1 MSLRALQSAGTGMH
15 AFEFELDVLANNLA
29 NAGTTGF
36 KRERA
41 NFEDLFY
48 EHMRLP
54 GAQDGNGQPVPLGV
68 EVGLGARVAST
79 QKLFTQG
86 NLLETGGK
94 LDVAIGGDGFF
105 IIEDPDGTQR
115 YTRDG
120 AFTLNADGELV
131 LASADIGRR
140 VVPAINIPQDA
151 VEVGISADGVVSV
164 LQAGQ
169 DQVQQVGQLQLATFV
184 NPQGLLHLGENLFAP
199 TDASG
204 LALEG
209 NPGEDGRGVLRQSYL
224 EQSNV
229 EPVRELVGLIK
240 TQRAFEL
247 NTQVVQA
254 ADSMLEQIANLR
266 RF

>member
-1 MSLRALQSAGTGMH
+1 MSLRALQSAGTGMQ
-15 AFEFELDVLANNLA
+15 AFEFELDIVANNLA

-48 EHMRLP
+48 EQLRLP
-54 GAQDGNGQPVPLGV
+54 GAPDGNGNPVPLGV
-68 EVGLGARVAST
+68 EVGLGTRVAST
-79 QKLFTQG
+79 ERTFTQG
-86 NLLETGGK
+86 NLLETAGQ
-94 LDVAIGGDGFF
+94 LDVAIGGEGFF
-105 IIEDPDGTQR
+105 IVEDPDGEQM

-120 AFTLNADGELV
+120 AFTRNVDGELV
-131 LASADIGRR
+131 LASADVGRR
-140 VVPAINIPQDA
+140 LVPGITIPPDTL
-151 VEVGISADGVVSV
+151 EVSISADGVVSV

-169 DQVQQVGQLQLATFV
+169 AETQQVGTLQLARFV
-184 NPQGLLHLGENLFAP
+184 NPQGLLHRGENLFAQ

-204 LALEG
+204 QPLEG
-209 NPGEDGRGVLRQSYL
+209 DPGTDGRGVLRQNYL

-240 TQRAFEL
+240 TQRNFEL

>member
-15 AFEFELDVLANNLA
+15 AFEFELDVVANNLA

-48 EHMRLP
+48 EHLRLP
-54 GAQDGNGQPVPLGV
+54 GAPDSQGNPVPLGV
-68 EVGLGARVAST
+68 EVGLGTRVAST
-79 QKLFTQG
+79 ERTFTQG
-86 NLLETGGK
+86 NLLETGGQ

-105 IIEDPDGTQR
+105 IVEDENETL

-120 AFTLNADGELV
+120 AFTVNANGELV
-131 LASADIGRR
+131 LASADKGRR
-140 VVPAINIPQDA
+140 LAGGITIPPDA
-151 VEVGISADGVVSV
+151 MEISISPDGVVSV

-169 DQVQQVGQLQLATFV
+169 DQAQQVGQLQLARFV
-184 NPQGLLHLGENLFAP
+184 NPQGLIHRGENLFSA

-204 LALEG
+204 QAIPDS
-209 NPGEDGRGVLRQSYL
+209 PGADGRGVLRQNYL

-240 TQRAFEL
+240 TQRNFEL

>member
-15 AFEFELDVLANNLA
+15 AFEFELDVVANNLA

-48 EHMRLP
+48 EQMRLP
-54 GAQDGNGQPVPLGV
+54 GAPDANGNPVPLGV
-68 EVGLGARVAST
+68 EVGLGTRVAST
-79 QKLFTQG
+79 QRTFTQG
-86 NLLETGGK
+86 NMVETAGE

-105 IIEDPDGTQR
+105 VVEDENETL

-120 AFTLNADGELV
+120 AFTRNADGELV
-131 LASADIGRR
+131 LASADKGRR
-140 VVPAINIPQDA
+140 LVPGITLPPDT
-151 VEVGISADGVVSV
+151 VEVSISPDGVVSV
-164 LQAGQ
+164 LQQGQ
-169 DQVQQVGQLQLATFV
+169 EQAQQVGQLQLARFV
-184 NPQGLLHLGENLFAP
+184 NPQGLIHRGENLYSA

-204 LALEG
+204 QALEG
-209 NPGEDGRGVLRQSYL
+209 NPGEEGRGVLRQSYL

-240 TQRAFEL
+240 TQRNFEL